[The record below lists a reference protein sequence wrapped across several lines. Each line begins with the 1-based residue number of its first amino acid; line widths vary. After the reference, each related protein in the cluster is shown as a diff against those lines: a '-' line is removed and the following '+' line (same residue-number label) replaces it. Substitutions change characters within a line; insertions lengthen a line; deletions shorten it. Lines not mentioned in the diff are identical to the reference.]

1 MKIQFNSSL
10 DYQIEAIKSVT
21 KLFEGQPIAQSVH
34 SIAITNS
41 DFFGISHKKLNFIQ
55 QRMKC

>member
-10 DYQIEAIKSVT
+10 DYQIEAIKAVT

-41 DFFGISHKKLNFIQ
+41 DFLEYPKMN
-55 QRMKC
+55 